1 MKYTFPVKLYP
12 HTLSVVQSIESRVKV
27 QVKCLICRSKS
38 SKNILYWHFLE
49 LIQVLHSTVVIESK
63 TKSWSIVTNLMHQSL
78 WFWKPIGIL
87 TTLLGPTTIP
97 WSIHKIF
104 KAATGRMG
112 ILTKT
117 SPFSFWNSVSNMARH
132 GGPGTRKK
140 IQNGRAGAF
149 ALNGKY
155 DFIK

>member
-12 HTLSVVQSIESRVKV
+12 HTLSVVQSIESRVNV

-38 SKNILYWHFLE
+38 SKIVLYWHSLE

-63 TKSWSIVTNLMHQSL
+63 TKSWSILTNLMHQSL

-87 TTLLGPTTIP
+87 TALWGPNKSIPTTIP

-104 KAATGRMG
+104 KAATGRMR

-117 SPFSFWNSVSNMARH
+117 SPFSLWNSVSNRARH
-132 GGPGTRKK
+132 EGPGTRKK
-140 IQNGRAGAF
+140 NSKWKGR
-149 ALNGKY
+149 
-155 DFIK
+155 